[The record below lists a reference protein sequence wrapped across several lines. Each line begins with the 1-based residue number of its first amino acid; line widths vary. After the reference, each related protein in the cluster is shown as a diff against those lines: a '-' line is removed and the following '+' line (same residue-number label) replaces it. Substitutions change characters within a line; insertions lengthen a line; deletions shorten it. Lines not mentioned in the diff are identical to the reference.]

1 MYIFLLK
8 FPVFI
13 HIPSTHRSFPSQC
26 DRLTGGMQKLLEASE
41 QLNELNDKLAI
52 QKVAVTEKTAACENL
67 LAEIAAGTERA
78 EDKKELALAKGK

>member
-1 MYIFLLK
+1 
-8 FPVFI
+8 
-13 HIPSTHRSFPSQC
+13 
-26 DRLTGGMQKLLEASE
+26 MQKLLEASE

-78 EDKKELALAKGK
+78 EDKKELALAKGKEIEIQSKVIVVEKVSGK